1 MVEFDFKKIDWRK
14 FEKPSPLFQV
24 LQRTE
29 KKDKKIAH
37 ELMNGFLN
45 LDDQFRTYE
54 SIYKSMNFYFYYS
67 FSIFYE
73 VGKFQ
78 ALLGLTNIIPRHKCD
93 IMLKIFDKDFWG
105 RDFARETN
113 SLLKLYMKELQL
125 KRISAESPDPRIV
138 RVAKMCGFKVEGIRD
153 KDFKFN
159 DKFYDNFLLGMEE

>member
-1 MVEFDFKKIDWRK
+1 MVEFDFKKVDWK
-14 FEKPSPLFQV
+14 KMEKPSPLFKV

-29 KKDKKIAH
+29 AKDKKIAH

-45 LDDQFRTYE
+45 LDDQFRNYE

-105 RDFARETN
+105 KDFVRETR
-113 SLLKLYMKELQL
+113 SLLRLYMKELEL

-138 RVAKMCGFKVEGIRD
+138 RVSKMVGFKVEGIRD

-159 DKFYDNFLLGMEE
+159 DKYYDNFVMGMEG